1 MMITNLSSKTEMFG
15 GIVMEHRQQR
25 RHRAFTLAEIKVH
38 SQNHMTGL
46 VYNVSRD
53 GIFVLS
59 TIAPKVNIVVDIC
72 ILLPEKRKLLVPISG
87 IIVHRSK
94 NGFGLMFCEQRRA
107 TRIFVDKLLSSN
119 MEINSTE

>member
-1 MMITNLSSKTEMFG
+1 
-15 GIVMEHRQQR
+15 MEHRQQR

-38 SQNHMTGL
+38 SQSHLIGL
-46 VYNVSRD
+46 VYNVSHD

-59 TIAPKVNIVVDIC
+59 TIAPKVNIIVDIC
-72 ILLPEKRKLLVPISG
+72 ISLPGKKKFLAPVSG

-107 TRIFVDKLLSSN
+107 TRLFVDRLLRSYVDLNPAEKLSF
-119 MEINSTE
+119 